1 MNPSNTFASTDK
13 SKVFD
18 YTIKNIIRVAYKL
31 KYNKITVLNSYP
43 RIDGDSNSQNISI
56 DENIANIN
64 TEFIK
69 DYVLKNKENSTLL
82 IAWGGSNKKVTN
94 MQKYLDVFYNNKIE
108 IYAYRK
114 TSNNKPC
121 HASILVENRYNYVSN
136 FLNNDEKLKP
146 LCIKRN
152 KKNQYKFA

>member
-1 MNPSNTFASTDK
+1 
-13 SKVFD
+13 
-18 YTIKNIIRVAYKL
+18 
-31 KYNKITVLNSYP
+31 
-43 RIDGDSNSQNISI
+43 
-56 DENIANIN
+56 
-64 TEFIK
+64 
-69 DYVLKNKENSTLL
+69 
-82 IAWGGSNKKVTN
+82 

-152 KKNQYKFA
+152 KKNQYKFAQKLKFNVFNIKIKQKRILQAYCVIFYYNTYLTYEMAKFYS